1 MAKEFVVEV
10 IAPPAG
16 DEGAVAE
23 RLGRSFNLPSTKV
36 AALLRRL
43 PDVVTKPI
51 TEREANAVARRFQQ
65 AGLEAVV
72 RPSVPEGAG
81 PVAVPATPPPPPGP
95 FESAPAEA
103 DPDLGAAPRAG
114 ELDPA
119 EVRARLEAQRAASA
133 PMPAPPPPG
142 APPEPPA
149 AAPGGVGRPPAPA
162 PEPAR
167 DPAPPAVPAPA
178 PAETRVVEPAEA
190 DEAASGKRSR
200 PGRRPRR
207 RGSLRAKMVS
217 AAVLPTLLAI
227 AGALAA
233 VWFTAR
239 PALYEQLLDSA
250 RNPAIATAASLSST
264 LEEGNEGG
272 GGEGIDYLQLQETI
286 QITRQ
291 AFARENISFV
301 VATDN
306 EGNPLSGWFA
316 GGGAFGADTLQLQSA
331 IRDQA
336 IAAVAR
342 TGATSRGESAS
353 VQLEGEGRNR
363 IEIVAQPLVAGGR
376 SFGAIVVGIRD
387 DAVNQQ
393 VLRIL
398 ATILLFSLIPLA
410 LALLIAYARSRRVTE
425 NVLSL
430 TRKADEISRGDLDE
444 EVAIRS
450 NDELEDLAEALERMR
465 VSMKGAIERLRR
477 RR

>member
-16 DEGAVAE
+16 DDGAVAE

-72 RPSVPEGAG
+72 RPSVPEGVG
-81 PVAVPATPPPPPGP
+81 SVAVPAAPPPPPGP

-119 EVRARLEAQRAASA
+119 EVRARLEAQRAAAA
-133 PMPAPPPPG
+133 PTPATPPAG

-149 AAPGGVGRPPAPA
+149 AAPGGVGRPPAPV
-162 PEPAR
+162 PEPAH
-167 DPAPPAVPAPA
+167 DPVPPAA

-190 DEAASGKRSR
+190 DGAAPGKRSR
-200 PGRRPRR
+200 RGRRPRR